1 MIWRASSG
9 LLKRRHSL
17 LSLPDSLNMH
27 SPAPKIPLREKILLV
42 DDVPANL
49 GVLSRTLEAENYE
62 VLVAPNGST
71 ALKLAA
77 KAQPSLILLD
87 VLMPGWDGVETCR
100 QLKAL
105 QETRD
110 IPVIFITARNETNDI
125 VTGFRAGG
133 VDYIIKPFQ
142 AEEVVTRV
150 ATHLTI
156 SRLNRQLAEKN
167 RTLEARTSELTA
179 EM

>member
-1 MIWRASSG
+1 
-9 LLKRRHSL
+9 
-17 LSLPDSLNMH
+17 MH
-27 SPAPKIPLREKILLV
+27 SPAPKTALREKILLV

-49 GVLSRTLEAENYE
+49 GVLSSTLEAENYE

-125 VTGFRAGG
+125 VAGFACWR
-133 VDYIIKPFQ
+133 
-142 AEEVVTRV
+142 
-150 ATHLTI
+150 
-156 SRLNRQLAEKN
+156 SRLHYQTVSSRRGSYPRRYPPDHQSTQPA
-167 RTLEARTSELTA
+167 AG
-179 EM
+179 